1 MIAWPDSPGC
11 RPVWSQAVSQRFPG
25 TSMRP
30 PAVTPTD
37 STTVS
42 IPSDGIRMRY
52 GVTGPVAGWK
62 VVARVPSSGFTD
74 EIGLPDRVQTGGRA
88 LRWLAIGAAEM
99 GAPAWA

>member
-1 MIAWPDSPGC
+1 MIAWPDAPGFT
-11 RPVWSQAVSQRFPG
+11 PVWSQGVSQRLPG
-25 TSMRP
+25 TSIKP

-52 GVTGPVAGWK
+52 GVTGPVAGWN

-74 EIGLPDRVQTGGRA
+74 EIGLPNRSRSGGRA
-88 LRWLAIGAAEM
+88 LRALALGAAEK